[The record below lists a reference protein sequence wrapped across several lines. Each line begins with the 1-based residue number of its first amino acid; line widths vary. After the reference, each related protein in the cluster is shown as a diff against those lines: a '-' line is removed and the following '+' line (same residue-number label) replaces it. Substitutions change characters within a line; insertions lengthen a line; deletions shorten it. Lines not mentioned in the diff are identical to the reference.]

1 MMDSKALQNK
11 FFKALDGQSATPE
24 LLEFLPDVQLF
35 MKNSE
40 NQFVRA
46 GQAFLHNCGF
56 THESEIIGK
65 TDVEVFEPSIGQ
77 QYMDEDQQ
85 VMKSR
90 RPLIDRVQLV
100 PNSEGLLLWY
110 LCTKI
115 PLFDHQGEVIGLAG
129 ILRNCND
136 TGSLPRPYHKFEEVM
151 NFIHYQYAQ
160 RITIG
165 ELAAKAHLSRSQ
177 FERQFKKLFHI
188 SPMKYVTKFR
198 LYRACLQLRNQKNDT
213 ITQVAQVCG
222 FYDHSYFTKVFTRE
236 IGRSPK
242 VYRNES

>member
-1 MMDSKALQNK
+1 MMDPETLQHK
-11 FFKALDGQSATPE
+11 FFKTLDDQSSSPE
-24 LLEFLPDVQLF
+24 LFELLPDVQLF
-35 MKNSE
+35 MKNSKG
-40 NQFVRA
+40 QFVRA
-46 GQAFLHNCGF
+46 NRAFLHHCGL

-65 TDVEVFEPSIGQ
+65 TDLEVFEPNIGQ

-90 RPLIDRVQLV
+90 RPLLDRVQLV

-115 PLFDHQGEVIGLAG
+115 PLFDHQGEVTGLAG
-129 ILRNCND
+129 TLRNCGD
-136 TGSLPRPYHKFEEVM
+136 IGSLPGPYHQFKETM
-151 NFIHYQYAQ
+151 DFIHHHYAQ
-160 RITIG
+160 RITID
-165 ELAAKAHLSRSQ
+165 ELAAKAYLSRSQ

-188 SPMKYVTKFR
+188 TPMKYVTKFR

-213 ITQVAQVCG
+213 ITQISNDCG

-236 IGRSPK
+236 MGTSPK
-242 VYRNES
+242 AYRNQS